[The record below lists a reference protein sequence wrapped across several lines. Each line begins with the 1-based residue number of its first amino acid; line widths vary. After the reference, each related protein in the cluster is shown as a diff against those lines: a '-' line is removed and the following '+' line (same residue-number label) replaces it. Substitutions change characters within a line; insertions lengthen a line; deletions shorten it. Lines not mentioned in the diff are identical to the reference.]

1 MEKVQLKLPTT
12 PYPLTTAPVYDR
24 LRDEFAM
31 AALTGLLA
39 AHVSREE
46 INNLVDGLSC
56 SCWYAPAA
64 YAIADA
70 ILKQRESS

>member
-1 MEKVQLKLPTT
+1 MPTVTLSPGPLPTVR
-12 PYPLTTAPVYDR
+12 VYDR

-56 SCWYAPAA
+56 SRWYAPAA

-70 ILKQRESS
+70 MLKQREAS